1 MNSASV
7 PKSSAP
13 TPQRGPL
20 DWRRLVQWLHSDA
33 VISAAE
39 AQRLTARCA
48 QAESAQH
55 PLVRLA
61 SVSVRR
67 AQDDKPMDIE
77 QLTQWLAARAGL
89 DYLRIDPLKGDVGKV
104 ADTMSA
110 AYAERHKILPVQ
122 VNPSEI
128 VVATTEPFITDWV
141 AEVERQSHRAVR
153 RVVASPQEIRSEE
166 RRVGKE

>member
-7 PKSSAP
+7 SKPSAP
-13 TPQRGPL
+13 TPQHGPL

-39 AQRLTARCA
+39 GQHLSARC
-48 QAESAQH
+48 
-55 PLVRLA
+55 
-61 SVSVRR
+61 

-77 QLTQWLAARAGL
+77 QLTQWLAARVGP
-89 DYLRIDPLKGDVGKV
+89 DYLRIDPLKVDVGKV

-122 VNPSEI
+122 ITPSEV
-128 VVATTEPFITDWV
+128 VVATAEPFITDWV
-141 AEVERQSHRAVR
+141 AEVERQARRTVR
-153 RVVASPQEIRSEE
+153 CVLANPQETHRFTA
-166 RRVGKE
+166 